1 MEGTI
6 RQYNVSIFPCQET
19 GDAPGAAIC
28 MEVAGGFE
36 EFYREVTE
44 RKTWGQGC
52 RASEA
57 VLPGAY
63 KLRICDGIGEDFY
76 SFCEDEV
83 NIIAGLLYCCT
94 KHGAAVREIDY
105 KGSRYTDI
113 SEVSILE
120 TERIVIEPVRPDDM
134 DDYIEDEYPVRVC
147 AKKDG
152 YNTTVYF
159 FGLRMSGNSSPF
171 CYGSNSRG
179 LVEVKENQL
188 HIGMYGY
195 SWGLDRCAAEQ
206 DVLCRECD
214 GDDQEHVFCETDGN
228 NVTFSILLD
237 GKLYPKIVR
246 TDEKVVFYNTH
257 LYICSTDKQ
266 WEIGK
271 SGKDVI
277 FENRDGEYRYVTENQ
292 EIAHSRFGG
301 VTFIP
306 PQMPGSVNR
315 DSARRLC
322 RKYMRALYAAF
333 FGAEEYTTPDGYQF
347 RHKEGTEDI
356 LCALTED
363 FLLEG
368 KLSVSLKEDYFED
381 CNFEKADIAIE
392 RAGFTENDVNIALVP
407 KGTSSPL
414 EIDVYDMG
422 KKKSY
427 HGIFDELR
435 KRSSFPD
442 GDLPQTLRLG
452 RSFSSF
458 GTDMEIYKTIK
469 KALIAYGVHNIIPKP
484 DPKRQVSRQEVRSRL
499 YDGDMIEDE
508 EVISLAQEMHRQFL
522 RTGTIPNIALVGEAG
537 TGKTEL
543 AGRLAG
549 LFGKG
554 LLSVSASDLKAPFT
568 GWGVKTV
575 AEKILQAAIEKKVLF
590 IDEAY
595 TLMEDKDGR
604 EAVSILL
611 PFMTGDRKK
620 AEAEYG
626 AGTIYKT
633 LSFDFEEGKG
643 KKDGSTFDIGHE
655 VPPIWVAGYEDDIRL
670 MISKNQGLFRRL
682 KRVTVKTPTTDE
694 LYRELLNLLDKKQK
708 DMHTDNDLW
717 DACDILIQQFE
728 DNKRQ
733 IKRFLGWG
741 AQPQNSRY
749 FANHAGIRSFLSRCI
764 DGIDFEKPKND
775 IAAQIANII
784 TLTKRD
790 IKHQIDTIRRKG
802 GNGFGDNY
810 DASEQVAMV
819 SDIDTRFRDLKGCD
833 NQIGYMRDII
843 SMLLEKSRY
852 EGLNINIPKGA
863 LLLGMPGVGK
873 TFIARAMAG
882 ELQEAF
888 GGTNQRVGFMSLSAP
903 ELITRPVSFIG
914 SIFDAAEEYDVC
926 VIFIDEVD
934 AIAKN
939 RFQNESYSHFIELI
953 KQMDGIEQRS
963 NVFILVATNA
973 PESLDPAFTRSGRI
987 DKELSFTLP
996 DKAVRVELAKG
1007 NLVKRCGALRNF
1019 VYSVS
1024 DAGTGRNADRRM
1036 EESCEKNR
1044 KGIKMLAEKIAEI
1057 TRGYTPGDIENII
1070 NEAFIRY
1077 VREEHPE
1084 PGIPKLPHRNASE
1097 FGNAELDCL
1106 YGHIYEAVERK
1117 KIGDPHPADREEHFS
1132 IEKNDQSCS
1141 SVSIHEVGHAV
1152 VSRLY
1157 GCEPF
1162 EKITSLPRGSAL
1174 GYVMLSQK
1182 APVTKRDYKNRI
1194 RCAMGGRIA
1203 EELVYGEENISV
1215 GAGEDMKTATGF
1227 ARAMVE
1233 KFGFAD
1239 EFGFMA
1245 LREDTAQ
1252 YLGRSEYSC
1261 SESFRRQSDEAVSRL
1276 LKKLY
1281 EETADKLADKK
1292 ELIIKLARKV
1302 FEEETMT
1309 GEKFIRYY
1317 ESLKD
1322 TKA

>member
-1 MEGTI
+1 MSEEETI
-6 RQYNVSIFPCQET
+6 R
-19 GDAPGAAIC
+19 
-28 MEVAGGFE
+28 
-36 EFYREVTE
+36 
-44 RKTWGQGC
+44 W
-52 RASEA
+52 
-57 VLPGAY
+57 
-63 KLRICDGIGEDFY
+63 
-76 SFCEDEV
+76 
-83 NIIAGLLYCCT
+83 
-94 KHGAAVREIDY
+94 
-105 KGSRYTDI
+105 
-113 SEVSILE
+113 
-120 TERIVIEPVRPDDM
+120 
-134 DDYIEDEYPVRVC
+134 
-147 AKKDG
+147 
-152 YNTTVYF
+152 
-159 FGLRMSGNSSPF
+159 
-171 CYGSNSRG
+171 
-179 LVEVKENQL
+179 
-188 HIGMYGY
+188 
-195 SWGLDRCAAEQ
+195 
-206 DVLCRECD
+206 
-214 GDDQEHVFCETDGN
+214 
-228 NVTFSILLD
+228 
-237 GKLYPKIVR
+237 
-246 TDEKVVFYNTH
+246 
-257 LYICSTDKQ
+257 
-266 WEIGK
+266 
-271 SGKDVI
+271 
-277 FENRDGEYRYVTENQ
+277 
-292 EIAHSRFGG
+292 
-301 VTFIP
+301 
-306 PQMPGSVNR
+306 
-315 DSARRLC
+315 
-322 RKYMRALYAAF
+322 
-333 FGAEEYTTPDGYQF
+333 
-347 RHKEGTEDI
+347 
-356 LCALTED
+356 
-363 FLLEG
+363 
-368 KLSVSLKEDYFED
+368 
-381 CNFEKADIAIE
+381 KA
-392 RAGFTENDVNIALVP
+392 
-407 KGTSSPL
+407 
-414 EIDVYDMG
+414 
-422 KKKSY
+422 
-427 HGIFDELR
+427 
-435 KRSSFPD
+435 
-442 GDLPQTLRLG
+442 Q
-452 RSFSSF
+452 
-458 GTDMEIYKTIK
+458 
-469 KALIAYGVHNIIPKP
+469 
-484 DPKRQVSRQEVRSRL
+484 
-499 YDGDMIEDE
+499 
-508 EVISLAQEMHRQFL
+508 
-522 RTGTIPNIALVGEAG
+522 
-537 TGKTEL
+537 
-543 AGRLAG
+543 
-549 LFGKG
+549 
-554 LLSVSASDLKAPFT
+554 
-568 GWGVKTV
+568 
-575 AEKILQAAIEKKVLF
+575 
-590 IDEAY
+590 
-595 TLMEDKDGR
+595 
-604 EAVSILL
+604 
-611 PFMTGDRKK
+611 
-620 AEAEYG
+620 
-626 AGTIYKT
+626 
-633 LSFDFEEGKG
+633 
-643 KKDGSTFDIGHE
+643 
-655 VPPIWVAGYEDDIRL
+655 
-670 MISKNQGLFRRL
+670 
-682 KRVTVKTPTTDE
+682 
-694 LYRELLNLLDKKQK
+694 
-708 DMHTDNDLW
+708 
-717 DACDILIQQFE
+717 
-728 DNKRQ
+728 
-733 IKRFLGWG
+733 
-741 AQPQNSRY
+741 
-749 FANHAGIRSFLSRCI
+749 
-764 DGIDFEKPKND
+764 
-775 IAAQIANII
+775 
-784 TLTKRD
+784 
-790 IKHQIDTIRRKG
+790 
-802 GNGFGDNY
+802 
-810 DASEQVAMV
+810 
-819 SDIDTRFRDLKGCD
+819 
-833 NQIGYMRDII
+833 
-843 SMLLEKSRY
+843 Y

-963 NVFILVATNA
+963 NVFILAATNA

-1036 EESCEKNR
+1036 EESCEKNQ